1 MSSDATP
8 ARAKRPEFRNIHVTQ
23 IVSYRLPP
31 AGMVSIMHRV
41 SGALLFLLLPFLLW
55 IFELSLMSELSFA
68 RLRALAD
75 SVLVKLVLLAVIW
88 GFLHHLVAGIRYL
101 ALDLHWGVDKASA
114 NKSALWVYF
123 VSLPLTLLAA
133 LRLFGVF

>member
-8 ARAKRPEFRNIHVTQ
+8 ARAKRPEYRNIHVTQ
-23 IVSYRLPP
+23 IVRYRLPP

-41 SGALLFLLLPFLLW
+41 SGALLFLLLPLLLW
-55 IFELSLMSELSFA
+55 LFDLSLMSELSFA

-75 SVLVKLVLLAVIW
+75 SVLFKLVLLGVIW

-101 ALDLHWGVDKASA
+101 ALDLHWGVDKVSA
-114 NKSALWVYF
+114 NRSALWVYF

>member
-8 ARAKRPEFRNIHVTQ
+8 ARAKRPEYRNIHVTQ
-23 IVSYRLPP
+23 IVGYRLPP

-41 SGALLFLLLPFLLW
+41 SGALLFLLLPLLLW
-55 IFELSLMSELSFA
+55 LFDLSLMSELSFA

-75 SVLVKLVLLAVIW
+75 SVLFKLVLLGVIW

-101 ALDLHWGVDKASA
+101 ALDLHWGVDKVSA
-114 NKSALWVYF
+114 NRSALWVYF